1 MLYVLGFLLA
11 FFFLFCC
18 CLFLFFLVCF
28 LKMNNNRLDR
38 FESDPVLLAFA
49 VTFALGLLPCSQ
61 PTIMNSRSFYHF
73 YHMNHL
79 YVLSL
84 LLVHALH
91 GRSDY

>member
-1 MLYVLGFLLA
+1 MLFVLGFLLA
-11 FFFLFCC
+11 FFFVVC
-18 CLFLFFLVCF
+18 CLFFFFCF

-38 FESDPVLLAFA
+38 FEGDPVLLAFA
-49 VTFALGLLPCSQ
+49 VTFALGLLPRSQ
-61 PTIMNSRSFYHF
+61 PTIMNSRSFYDF
-73 YHMNHL
+73 YHMNYL

>member
-1 MLYVLGFLLA
+1 MGF
-11 FFFLFCC
+11 F
-18 CLFLFFLVCF
+18 CF

-38 FESDPVLLAFA
+38 FEGDPVLLAFD
-49 VTFALGLLPCSQ
+49 VTFALGLLPRSQ
-61 PTIMNSRSFYHF
+61 PTIMNSRSFYDF
-73 YHMNHL
+73 YHMNYL

>member
-1 MLYVLGFLLA
+1 MLFVFEFCWGFFVLFCL
-11 FFFLFCC
+11 FFF
-18 CLFLFFLVCF
+18 VVF

-38 FESDPVLLAFA
+38 FEGDLVLLAFA
-49 VTFALGLLPCSQ
+49 VTFALGLLPRSQ
-61 PTIMNSRSFYHF
+61 PTFMNSR
-73 YHMNHL
+73 YHMNYL